1 MLWIMF
7 LYLAQCKLFVSIA
20 KLSGVLFWILM
31 GVSSRGNSKSLFNV
45 VPVDKF
51 YLEANGIFTAKRN
64 SWSPG
69 MNETS
74 VIVI

>member
-1 MLWIMF
+1 
-7 LYLAQCKLFVSIA
+7 
-20 KLSGVLFWILM
+20 M

-64 SWSPG
+64 S
-69 MNETS
+69 
-74 VIVI
+74 